1 MVLWNGSPRPRVVGL
16 IALKFMKFDCI
27 KGERGFWPKPI
38 KASTSSSRLRLC
50 RAWLLSGLI
59 SLALTVGSYAAIPSN
74 DSFLNGKLITGGLG
88 TLSASNVDASKEE
101 GEPAHAGNA
110 GGKSVWYLWHC
121 SSGGTVDF
129 SVQDA
134 TFGYALAIY
143 VEKTLES
150 LTPIASGL
158 NSSVSF
164 QLAPGQVYRI
174 AVDGIDGASGDF
186 TLRWSQTLKPGGGPD
201 LLVPERLVNL
211 KIVEQIFTEDDR
223 SVCEV
228 EERCTVLGRRRLL
241 RFDMH
246 TFNLGTEDLV
256 YGSPADSPLF
266 QYAACHNHY
275 HFEALATYR
284 VLTVSNDLMRIGN
297 KFGFCLEDVQN
308 VAAPSGATRQFTC
321 DLQGIQ
327 AGWSDIYAADLPCQY
342 VDITGLP
349 PGDYVLEIEVDP
361 LHQIPESNDDN
372 NLTRVPFTLT
382 APCSSRPANDDFVNA
397 EQLSGSV
404 VTVVNDNT
412 CATRQT
418 GEPKHLADAGS
429 AASKSIW
436 YYWVAPY
443 SGPVI
448 VSTEGSAFESVVA
461 VYTGSTLAELND
473 NRVAEGGAISEL
485 NKQSRLSFEAVAQ
498 TKYYIA
504 VDGFN
509 LGSGSPGGV
518 VVLSINPESPDEFA
532 NCLPLAGSDGR
543 VTGNILNASMED
555 EEPAHGPAN
564 GGSSLWYC
572 WTAPTSETF
581 VWDTVGSSF
590 DSFLSIYTGDSLG
603 GLVRVNQ
610 DDDSGGAGTSRLS
623 LQAIAGTTYHV
634 AVDRRDGTNGY
645 PTTGVLALNWHSS
658 AYQQAPV
665 IIEQPHSLATFM
677 GTNETLSVSVAGT
690 LPLTYQWYRSGIPI
704 LDDDHVSGA
713 TAASLTFTD
722 IRESDRGMYEVRIQ
736 NQLGSVTSQIISVVV
751 ASRIRVLYVEP
762 RTGTPGSI
770 VPVTLSVAAN
780 GGEHS
785 FRFSLSYDPL
795 KLSNPVVLPG
805 PDLPAAAVLE
815 SDTTK
820 STLGQIGIRATLP
833 PGAVL
838 NSRDAALIVVQFKLD
853 GSIPAEQR
861 VTLCPTDQ
869 PWAREILDVDGLPLP
884 TKYACGVIVPDFQDI
899 LTGAFLPDGSFQLQ
913 LHGMPGVTYEF
924 QSSTDLKTWVPLA
937 TEQNQSGQ
945 LIVTD
950 TSPQAGDRRFYRT
963 LRK

>member
-1 MVLWNGSPRPRVVGL
+1 MLPALCLWLWVWIYTATV
-16 IALKFMKFDCI
+16 C
-27 KGERGFWPKPI
+27 
-38 KASTSSSRLRLC
+38 
-50 RAWLLSGLI
+50 SG
-59 SLALTVGSYAAIPSN
+59 AIPSN
-74 DSFLNGKLITGGLG
+74 DNFLNGKLITGGSG
-88 TLSASNVDASKEE
+88 TIAASNVDASKED

-121 SSGGTVDF
+121 SSGGTVEF
-129 SVQDA
+129 AIQDA
-134 TFGYALAIY
+134 TFPYALAIY
-143 VEKTLES
+143 IEKSLDS
-150 LTPIASGL
+150 LTPIASAL
-158 NSSVSF
+158 NSSVGF
-164 QLAPGQVYRI
+164 QLVPGQVYRI

-186 TLRWSQTLKPGGGPD
+186 TLRWTQTLKPGGGPD

-223 SVCEV
+223 SACEV

-246 TFNLGTEDLV
+246 TFNLGNEDLV

-308 VAAPSGATRQFTC
+308 VAAPAGATRQFTC

-382 APCSSRPANDDFVNA
+382 APCSSRPANDDFANA
-397 EQLSGSV
+397 EKLEGSV

-429 AASKSIW
+429 AASKSLW
-436 YYWVAPY
+436 YYWIAPQ
-443 SGPVI
+443 SGPTVI
-448 VSTEGSAFESVVA
+448 STEGSAFESVVA
-461 VYTGSTLAELND
+461 VYTGNTFSELND
-473 NRVAEGGAISEL
+473 NRVAEGGAISEI
-485 NKQSRLSFEAVAQ
+485 NKQTRLTFEATAG

-518 VVLSINPESPDEFA
+518 VVLSVNPETPDEFA
-532 NCLPLAGSDGR
+532 NCFPLAGSDGR
-543 VTGNILNASMED
+543 MSGNILRASLETD
-555 EEPAHGPAN
+555 EPPHGPSGST

-572 WTAPTSETF
+572 WTAPASGAF
-581 VWDTVGSSF
+581 VWDTVGSAF
-590 DSFLSIYTGDSLG
+590 DSFLSIYTGESLDA
-603 GLVRVNQ
+603 LTRVAQ
-610 DDDSGGAGTSRLS
+610 DDDSGGVGTSRLI
-623 LQAIAGTTYHV
+623 LQATAGTKYHV
-634 AVDRRDGTNGY
+634 AVDRRDGTQGF
-645 PTTGVLALNWHSS
+645 PTTGVLTLNWHSS
-658 AYQQAPV
+658 AYQQAP
-665 IIEQPHSLATFM
+665 IIVEQPHSLATFI
-677 GTNETLSVSVAGT
+677 GTNAVLSVSVAGT
-690 LPLTYQWYRSGIPI
+690 LPLSYQWYRSGVP
-704 LDDDHVSGA
+704 LVDDDHLSGT
-713 TAASLTFTD
+713 TAANLILTD
-722 IRESDRGMYEVRIQ
+722 IRESDRGLYEVRIQ
-736 NQLGSVTSQIISVVV
+736 NALGSIMSQIISVV
-751 ASRIRVLYVEP
+751 AATRNRVLYVEP

-770 VPVTLSVAAN
+770 VPVLISVAAN
-780 GGEHS
+780 GGEHA

-795 KLSNPVVLPG
+795 KLSNPVVSGG
-805 PDLPAAAVLE
+805 PDLPEGSVLE
-815 SDTTK
+815 SDTSK
-820 STLGQIGIRATLP
+820 STLGQLGVRAVLP

-838 NSRDAALIVVQFKLD
+838 TSRDAALVQVQFLLD

-861 VTLCPTDQ
+861 VALCLTDQ
-869 PWAREILDVDGLPLP
+869 PWTREILDLDGKALP
-884 TKYACGVIVPDFQDI
+884 TKYACGVIIPDFKDI
-899 LTGAFLPDGSFQLQ
+899 LTGTLLADGNFQLQ
-913 LHGMPGVTYEF
+913 LQGMPGVTYEF
-924 QSSTDLKTWVPLA
+924 QYSTDLKAWTTLTV
-937 TEQNQSGQ
+937 EQNQDGQ
-945 LIVTD
+945 LTVLDNTL
-950 TSPQAGDRRFYRT
+950 QASDRRFYRT
-963 LRK
+963 VRK